1 MHNVRLKGWASRND
15 IGGGG
20 WSWSRTVKHNQHQAN
35 GCFGRRQS
43 TSLASLWMY
52 PRNPFYLF
60 FPIFTA
66 SPPQKRKEKKERK
79 DPATSAQRCVDS
91 KHMCYISPAW
101 EKPPPRSSSSF
112 LSLSCYW
119 EKYVEQFLCLLSFS
133 SFATWK
139 TYWTQLTA
147 FGVSFIYSDG
157 NIRD

>member
-1 MHNVRLKGWASRND
+1 MISEGE
-15 IGGGG
+15 GGHEAEL
-20 WSWSRTVKHNQHQAN
+20 SNTINIKRTDV
-35 GCFGRRQS
+35 
-43 TSLASLWMY
+43 LAGD
-52 PRNPFYLF
+52 
-60 FPIFTA
+60 
-66 SPPQKRKEKKERK
+66 SPPPSPASGCILATPSTCSFPFLLLAPLKKEKKRKKERK

-133 SFATWK
+133 SFATLK